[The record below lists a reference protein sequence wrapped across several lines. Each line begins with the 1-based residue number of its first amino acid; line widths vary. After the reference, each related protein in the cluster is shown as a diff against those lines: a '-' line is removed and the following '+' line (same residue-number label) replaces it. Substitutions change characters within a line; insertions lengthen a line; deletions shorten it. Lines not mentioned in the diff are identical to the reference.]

1 MNIIIEYKYLAKPL
15 LVGTTLYLI
24 TTNLLRYFV
33 YLFMIIHLSSETYQV
48 LQSKNQQMNLSYLS
62 KFWTLFSILL
72 ASDFILESIFGYI
85 PLPMLT
91 NIMRLVY
98 ILWLT
103 YHPSN
108 VLTTYTYIE
117 RYIGIISG
125 IYNTFLLYAFAL
137 LY

>member
-1 MNIIIEYKYLAKPL
+1 
-15 LVGTTLYLI
+15 
-24 TTNLLRYFV
+24 
-33 YLFMIIHLSSETYQV
+33 MIIHLSSETYQV